1 MVQFDSGE
9 CVIISSLSTR
19 SDTQIITIDP
29 TTGILQ
35 YQGRHGLDLFPT
47 ERDAIEYLS
56 RAISME
62 VKSSLHAHAI
72 IGYAALGCVGL
83 LLVATKLKVSVPA
96 LPCGDTI
103 YTIVESQCI
112 RIPLRNPQ
120 YQAKSEIRNAA
131 DLADIQL
138 DGLHYFCETRDITR
152 PFPSKYSIDT
162 PDKEFVWNDWLSFPF
177 KTVGLQNHCVTLL
190 QVCLQFL
197 STWLHTIIKIPPLK
211 VSYPCSDLV
220 GTIWLWKVSSNTFW
234 HILRG

>member
-1 MVQFDSGE
+1 MQVVQLESGE
-9 CVIISSLSTR
+9 YYIIASLSTR
-19 SDTQIITIDP
+19 DDTQIISIDP

-47 ERDAIEYLS
+47 ERDAIQYLS
-56 RAISME
+56 TTNKMVRN
-62 VKSSLHAHAI
+62 SLYANAI

-96 LPCGDTI
+96 LPCGDAV

-120 YQAKSEIRNAA
+120 YQAKSESKNAA
-131 DLADIQL
+131 ELAEIEI

-152 PFPSKYSIDT
+152 PFPSEYSIDT
-162 PDKEFVWNDWLSFPF
+162 PDREFVWNEWLSFPF

-190 QVCLQFL
+190 QVCFRFPSTSLQ
-197 STWLHTIIKIPPLK
+197 S
-211 VSYPCSDLV
+211 V
-220 GTIWLWKVSSNTFW
+220 
-234 HILRG
+234 